1 MNGWR
6 WEVLLIQD
14 GGRKEINWRHR

>member
-14 GGRKEINWRHR
+14 GGRKEINWRHW